1 MISRLACAIGAMVL
15 VVAGDFAAAQQRVSV
30 ASYLQQG
37 YQIINTT
44 VGGMYLILVLRKDTA
59 LVLCSV
65 LIESG
70 QTSGCQTIK

>member
-1 MISRLACAIGAMVL
+1 MRPLSACACGFLIALTG
-15 VVAGDFAAAQQRVSV
+15 VASAQQRLSV
-30 ASYLQQG
+30 TSYLQQG
-37 YQIINTT
+37 YQIINST
-44 VGGMYLILVLRKDTA
+44 VGGMYLILVLKKDTA